1 MKGIHG
7 QLLSGVAMLWLVG
20 VAASIMVGMNPPGD
34 SPKEPTV
41 QTTGAVTAKTEYYL
55 TLQQGETTVQLAL
68 EDYLTGV
75 LLAELPGSFHQEAK
89 KAQAVAARTFAV
101 KMGTQILRHGADTV
115 CGDSSCCQGYLS
127 EEDFISAGGNP
138 KSVLQAKQAV
148 ADTAGVVISY
158 GGDLIDA
165 TYFSCSGGRTEDA
178 AAVWGAD
185 VPYLQAVDSPGEEN
199 AKYYT
204 DTVRYSASGFA
215 KALGVELSGSPA
227 EWFGKLTRTEGGGVA
242 TMVIGGKEYTGVQLR
257 SLLGLR
263 SANFSVTPL
272 SDGVLVTTRG
282 YGHRVG
288 LSQYGADAMAESGAD
303 YLAILNHYYSGV
315 EVVDM
320 EKLGLAIGLD

>member
-7 QLLSGVAMLWLVG
+7 QLLSGVVMLWLVG
-20 VAASIMVGMNPPGD
+20 VAASVMVSAELTRDTPIEPP
-34 SPKEPTV
+34 T
-41 QTTGAVTAKTEYYL
+41 QTTAAETEKKEYYL
-55 TLQQGETTVQLAL
+55 TLQQGENKSRIAL
-68 EDYLTGV
+68 EDYLAGV

-89 KAQAVAARTFAV
+89 MAQAVAARTFAV
-101 KMGTQILRHGADTV
+101 KMGTLILRHGADTV

-138 KSVLQAKQAV
+138 NTVLQAKQAV

-227 EWFGKLTRTEGGGVA
+227 EWFGKSTHTEGGGVA
-242 TMVIGGKEYTGVQLR
+242 TLSIGGKEYTGVQLR

-263 SANFSVTPL
+263 SANFTVTPL

-303 YLAILNHYYSGV
+303 YLAILKHYYSGV
-315 EVVDM
+315 EVVNM